1 METRPRPSPLPVQA
15 PPVGR
20 RTGGWP
26 HSGPGRAGAGVEAA
40 GNACEDLT
48 GLAQQMCLAAIYGV

>member
-20 RTGGWP
+20 RPGAWHAGRGT
-26 HSGPGRAGAGVEAA
+26 GPGVAAA
-40 GNACEDLT
+40 GNACQDLT
-48 GLAQQMCLAAIYGV
+48 GLAQQMCYAAIYGV